1 MFELQDDKVKETL
14 ELLKLLRTI
23 NNKVN
28 KIKYV
33 EDKRVHNQVDYW
45 TAYMNKYD
53 AGDCDDYALTKRRL
67 LIEAEVPYQC
77 LLPTVCMVGEEG
89 HLVLVI
95 RTENADLVMDNIEP
109 QVLSVDKFNYKWLF
123 RLEPTTKKWIKLYK

>member
-1 MFELQDDKVKETL
+1 MFELQNNKVKETP
-14 ELLKLLRTI
+14 ELLKLLRTV

-33 EDKRVHNQVDYW
+33 EDKRAHNQLDYW
-45 TAYMNKYD
+45 TAYMDRYN

-67 LIEAEVPYQC
+67 LIEAKVPYEC
-77 LLPTVCMVGEEG
+77 LLPTICRVKEEG

-95 RTENADLVMDNIEP
+95 RTNYADLVMDNLEP
-109 QVLSVDKFNYKWLF
+109 RILSVDKFNYKWLY
-123 RLEPTTKKWIKLYK
+123 RLEPATKEWVKLYK

>member
-1 MFELQDDKVKETL
+1 MFELQNNKVKETP
-14 ELLKLLRTI
+14 ELLKLLRTV

-33 EDKRVHNQVDYW
+33 EDKRMHNQLDYW
-45 TAYMNKYD
+45 TAYMDRYN

-67 LIEAEVPYQC
+67 LIEAKVPYEC
-77 LLPTVCMVGEEG
+77 LLPTICMVKEEG

-95 RTENADLVMDNIEP
+95 RTNDTDLVMDNIEP
-109 QVLSVDKFNYKWLF
+109 QVLSVDKFNYKWLY
-123 RLEPTTKKWIKLYK
+123 RLEPATKEWVKLYK